1 MKKKIISLVILCVLV
16 LSAGVYC
23 YIHQPKNIFDEMY
36 QETQNSDKVKL
47 KIVANLSER
56 DIDRLKI
63 FI

>member
-1 MKKKIISLVILCVLV
+1 MKKKMISLAILCVLA
-16 LSAGVYC
+16 LSAGVYY
-23 YIHQPKNIFDEMY
+23 YIHQPKNIFDEIY

>member
-1 MKKKIISLVILCVLV
+1 MRKKVISLAIICVLA
-16 LSAGVYC
+16 LLAGVYY
-23 YIHQPKNIFDEMY
+23 YIHQPKNIFDEIY